1 VLKLVTH
8 LVFGAGSGVVQLPT
22 LQQKLGRH
30 ISLPRTILVPTI
42 MRMLMAKRMLYSLK
56 GTVRCGVKETVM
68 CKKEGNVWFASD
80 GADSVSRHGVIGTK
94 EISRYTDKIYVNNFR
109 HLARKIRRSK
119 SGAQD
124 QVQRDVLRWGPG
136 LSPT

>member
-1 VLKLVTH
+1 
-8 LVFGAGSGVVQLPT
+8 
-22 LQQKLGRH
+22 
-30 ISLPRTILVPTI
+30 
-42 MRMLMAKRMLYSLK
+42 
-56 GTVRCGVKETVM
+56 VRCGVKETVM
-68 CKKEGNVWFASD
+68 CKKEGNVWFGSD

-136 LSPT
+136 LSLT